1 MERNRARADLRAAV
15 ATVGYRQRV
24 IAGMAEDY
32 DEDAE
37 DGAAPAAKAS
47 GGKKK
52 LIVLVVLPLLLIVGA
67 AAGAYFTG
75 LADPVIAMLG
85 GGKAE
90 HAEEKAPK
98 DKAAAAPVFY
108 ELPEMLVNLNPGQNR
123 RPTILKIKVRLELGS
138 AEDTPKV
145 EAMLPR
151 IVDSFQVYLRELR
164 VEDLQGAAGMYRLR
178 EELMMRVNRVA
189 RPARINDVLFQDVL
203 VQ

>member
-1 MERNRARADLRAAV
+1 MS
-15 ATVGYRQRV
+15 
-24 IAGMAEDY
+24 EDY
-32 DEDAE
+32 EDDVE
-37 DGAAPAAKAS
+37 EGAPAPSKS

-75 LADPVIAMLG
+75 LADPVLAMLG
-85 GGKAE
+85 GGKGETAT
-90 HAEEKAPK
+90 AATPDPAKPLAP
-98 DKAAAAPVFY
+98 PVFY
-108 ELPEMLVNLNPGQNR
+108 ELPEMLVNLNPGQGR
-123 RPTILKIKVRLELGS
+123 RPSHLKIKVRLEL
-138 AEDTPKV
+138 AAATDTPKI

-189 RPARINDVLFQDVL
+189 APAKINDVLFQDVL

>member
-1 MERNRARADLRAAV
+1 
-15 ATVGYRQRV
+15 
-24 IAGMAEDY
+24 MAEDY
-32 DEDAE
+32 EDDVE
-37 DGAAPAAKAS
+37 EGAPAPSKS

-52 LIVLVVLPLLLIVGA
+52 LIILVVLPLLLIVGA

-85 GGKAE
+85 GGKK
-90 HAEEKAPK
+90 EE
-98 DKAAAAPVFY
+98 AAAPHADAGKPLAPPVFY
-108 ELPEMLVNLNPGQNR
+108 ELPEMLVNLNPGQGR
-123 RPTILKIKVRLELGS
+123 RPSILKMKVRLELAS
-138 AEDTPKV
+138 AADTPKI

-151 IVDSFQVYLRELR
+151 IVDGFQVYLRELR

-189 RPARINDVLFQDVL
+189 APAKINDVLFQDVL

>member
-1 MERNRARADLRAAV
+1 MS
-15 ATVGYRQRV
+15 
-24 IAGMAEDY
+24 EDY
-32 DEDAE
+32 EDDAE
-37 DGAAPAAKAS
+37 DGAPASSKS

-75 LADPVIAMLG
+75 LADPVLAMLG
-85 GGKAE
+85 GGKK
-90 HAEEKAPK
+90 EE
-98 DKAAAAPVFY
+98 AAAAAAADASKPLAPPVFY
-108 ELPEMLVNLNPGQNR
+108 ELPEMLVNLNPGQGR
-123 RPTILKIKVRLELGS
+123 RPSHLKIKVRLEL
-138 AEDTPKV
+138 AAATDTPKI

-189 RPARINDVLFQDVL
+189 APAKINDVLFQDVL

>member
-1 MERNRARADLRAAV
+1 
-15 ATVGYRQRV
+15 
-24 IAGMAEDY
+24 MAEDY
-32 DEDAE
+32 EDDVE
-37 DGAAPAAKAS
+37 DGAPAPSKS

-52 LIVLVVLPLLLIVGA
+52 LIILVVLPLLLIVGA

-75 LADPVIAMLG
+75 LADPLVAMLG
-85 GGKAE
+85 GGGKTEEAAAE
-90 HAEEKAPK
+90 HADAGKPLAP
-98 DKAAAAPVFY
+98 PVFY
-108 ELPEMLVNLNPGQNR
+108 ELPEMLVNLNPGQGR
-123 RPTILKIKVRLELGS
+123 RPSILKMKVRLEL
-138 AEDTPKV
+138 AAATDTPKI

-189 RPARINDVLFQDVL
+189 APAKINDVLFQDVL

>member
-1 MERNRARADLRAAV
+1 
-15 ATVGYRQRV
+15 
-24 IAGMAEDY
+24 MAEDY
-32 DEDAE
+32 EEDAG
-37 DGAAPAAKAS
+37 DGAPELDKSA

-52 LIVLVVLPLLLIVGA
+52 LIILVVLPLLLIVGA

-75 LADPVIAMLG
+75 LADPLVAKLSG
-85 GGKAE
+85 GGEK
-90 HAEEKAPK
+90 HAEEAPA
-98 DKAAAAPVFY
+98 DAGIAAVPVFY
-108 ELPEMLVNLNPGQNR
+108 ELPEMLVNLNPGQGR
-123 RPTILKIKVRLELGS
+123 RTSHMKIKVRLELAS
-138 AEDTPKV
+138 AADTPKV

-189 RPARINDVLFQDVL
+189 APAKINDVLFQDVL

>member
-1 MERNRARADLRAAV
+1 
-15 ATVGYRQRV
+15 
-24 IAGMAEDY
+24 MAEDY
-32 DEDAE
+32 EDDVE
-37 DGAAPAAKAS
+37 DGAPAPSKS

-85 GGKAE
+85 GGKK
-90 HAEEKAPK
+90 EE
-98 DKAAAAPVFY
+98 AAAAHADASKPLAPPVFY
-108 ELPEMLVNLNPGQNR
+108 ELPEMLVNLNPGQGR
-123 RPTILKIKVRLELGS
+123 RPSILKIKVRLELAS
-138 AEDTPKV
+138 AADTPKI

-151 IVDSFQVYLRELR
+151 IVDGFQVYLRELR

-189 RPARINDVLFQDVL
+189 APAKINDVLFQDVL

>member
-1 MERNRARADLRAAV
+1 MWADGSRAES
-15 ATVGYRQRV
+15 G
-24 IAGMAEDY
+24 AGMAEEY
-32 DEDAE
+32 DEDIDEGAGE
-37 DGAAPAAKAS
+37 QGAAK

-75 LADPVIAMLG
+75 LADPVVAMLG
-85 GGKAE
+85 GGK
-90 HAEEKAPK
+90 HAEEAAPVEGK
-98 DKAAAAPVFY
+98 DAGAPPVFY
-108 ELPEMLVNLNPGQNR
+108 ELPEMLVNLNPGSGR
-123 RPTILKIKVRLELGS
+123 RAAHMKIKVRLELAS
-138 AEDTPKV
+138 ALDTPKI

-189 RPARINDVLFQDVL
+189 SPAKINDVLFQDVL